1 MFEIITEFFSKNN
14 LMEEIASFNSV
25 WLPKIIKAVVVLI
38 IGLILIKIIRK
49 ILQRIF
55 SKDMGDKSLRVFIKN
70 ILNLSLGAVL
80 FVIILAVFG
89 VNVSG
94 LIAGLGIA
102 GLVIGF
108 ALKDTL
114 GNLVS
119 GLFIL
124 FHKPFKVNDWIKIGD
139 IVGGVE
145 KIGMA
150 ACTLKSPDGVKITIP
165 NSRIWGDVIQNLTGN
180 PVRKIFSLNVGI
192 SYSDDIGKAIKIIK
206 TILKKDKRV
215 LKDPAPQVVVK
226 DLGDSSVNIGVR
238 PSVKKEDYWDVYFD
252 TIKAIKEEFDKKG
265 ITIPFPQTTI
275 WMNQGKTKKK
285 K

>member
-25 WLPKIIKAVVVLI
+25 WLPKIIKAAVVLV
-38 IGLILIKIIRK
+38 IGLIVIKITRK
-49 ILQRIF
+49 IIQRIF
-55 SKDMGDKSLRVFIKN
+55 SKDIGDKSLRVFIKN

-180 PVRKIFSLNVGI
+180 PVRKIFSLDVGI

-265 ITIPFPQTTI
+265 ITIPFPQTTV
-275 WMNQGKTKKK
+275 WMKEQKKNK